1 MSDLSYITRCQK
13 AWKDTLKS
21 VVGQVVMVKMLN
33 AFSIIPIWIEKNMI
47 GSYAIMIRAIVEEK
61 MKIYKVYIQF

>member
-1 MSDLSYITRCQK
+1 MSGSSYITRCQK
-13 AWKDTLKS
+13 AWKVTLKS

-33 AFSIIPIWIEKNMI
+33 AFSIIHIWTEKNMI